1 MTRMILRAS
10 ALLVLLGAALAT
22 SGCFIESTTTDDG
35 SKRRGLVQIGV
46 ENQTN
51 VTIRASLHVGEHS
64 PGDLGVTPIADG
76 ERVTV
81 TRGNE
86 KVAGVKRPV
95 RSIFSGGDAD
105 ERIIR
110 LRVEVVTPSWS
121 DQRVRWY
128 ELLGP
133 APVRVV
139 VVQPDSKKPLMIVA
153 KSEEIPIE
161 EIPYQ
166 HWPAEDL

>member
-1 MTRMILRAS
+1 MMRITYQVS
-10 ALLVLLGAALAT
+10 AVLLVIGTLLGAG
-22 SGCFIESTTTDDG
+22 GCFLDNRDEG
-35 SKRRGLVQIGV
+35 EPRKGLVQIGV
-46 ENQTN
+46 VNETN

-64 PGDLGVTPIADG
+64 PGDLGVTPLADG
-76 ERVTV
+76 ERVTI
-81 TRGNE
+81 TRGTE
-86 KVAGVKRPV
+86 KVAGVKRP
-95 RSIFSGGDAD
+95 IMALFSRTDAD

-110 LRVEVVTPSWS
+110 LRIEVVTATWT

-133 APVRVV
+133 APVRIVV
-139 VVQPDSKKPLMIVA
+139 EQPDPKKPLLIVA
-153 KSEEIPIE
+153 RSEEVPIE

>member
-1 MTRMILRAS
+1 MMRMTLRA
-10 ALLVLLGAALAT
+10 AVLLVLGGAALAIG
-22 SGCFIESTTTDDG
+22 GCFLESTTSGDEPA
-35 SKRRGLVQIGV
+35 RRGLVQIGI
-46 ENQTN
+46 ENQTG

-76 ERVTV
+76 ERVTI
-81 TRGNE
+81 TRGTE

-95 RSIFSGGDAD
+95 RSIFSRSDAD

-110 LRVEVVTPSWS
+110 LRLEVVTPTWT
-121 DQRVRWY
+121 DQRVRWF

-139 VVQPDSKKPLMIVA
+139 VVQPQGKKPLLIVA
-153 KSEEIPIE
+153 QSDEIPIE

-166 HWPAEDL
+166 YWPAEDL